1 MKECD
6 ERNSHTS
13 SKLHI
18 IYISC
23 TNGRQPVTKT
33 FIPLHYTSLN
43 YTSLHFTTLG
53 DTSLLP
59 I

>member
-6 ERNSHTS
+6 NRKGHIS

-23 TNGRQPVTKT
+23 NNGRHPVTKT
-33 FIPLHYTSLN
+33 FIPLL
-43 YTSLHFTTLG
+43 YTSLHFTTHV
-53 DTSLLP
+53 DTSLPL